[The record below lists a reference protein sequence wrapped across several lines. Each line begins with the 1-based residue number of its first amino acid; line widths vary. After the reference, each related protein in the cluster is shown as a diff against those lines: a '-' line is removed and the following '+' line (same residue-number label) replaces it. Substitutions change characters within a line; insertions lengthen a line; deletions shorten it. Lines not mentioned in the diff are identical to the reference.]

1 MYLRRN
7 RIFETGG
14 KEEIPFSA
22 WQKKKISLEKTMI
35 LHKIENK
42 IWNEWTAEE
51 EQQYLT
57 FMKNIVTD

>member
-1 MYLRRN
+1 
-7 RIFETGG
+7 
-14 KEEIPFSA
+14 
-22 WQKKKISLEKTMI
+22 MI